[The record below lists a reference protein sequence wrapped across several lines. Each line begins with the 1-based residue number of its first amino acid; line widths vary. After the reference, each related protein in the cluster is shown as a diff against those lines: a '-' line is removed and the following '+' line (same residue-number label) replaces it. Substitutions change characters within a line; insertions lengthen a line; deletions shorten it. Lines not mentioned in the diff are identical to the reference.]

1 MTPDERRSMR
11 REQVG
16 RFLSTDMTAKEWC
29 SLNGVPESTLYA
41 WMARFR
47 ESEPELFGKP
57 STSEWIELT
66 RESISART
74 ALATRGGAVA
84 IPETG
89 QDPGHGRESCDF
101 MRSAD
106 GAPAVIVRLNGA
118 DVVVPG
124 GAAESHVA
132 AVLRAVASL

>member
-11 REQVG
+11 REQVV

-29 SLNGVPESTLYA
+29 SLNGVAESTLYM

-57 STSEWIELT
+57 NTSEWIELT

-74 ALATRGGAVA
+74 ALATR
-84 IPETG
+84 
-89 QDPGHGRESCDF
+89 
-101 MRSAD
+101 D
-106 GAPAVIVRLNGA
+106 GAQDVAACGPDPAVGRKSPDPEPRDSASAVVVRLNGA
-118 DVVVPG
+118 DVIVPG
-124 GAAESHVA
+124 GAAEPHVA

>member
-11 REQVG
+11 REQVV

-57 STSEWIELT
+57 NTSEWIELT

-74 ALATRGGAVA
+74 ALAARDDASAVA
-84 IPETG
+84 ASG
-89 QDPGHGRESCDF
+89 PGPDVGRKASD
-101 MRSAD
+101 SAPRD
-106 GAPAVIVRLNGA
+106 AASAVVVRLNGA
-118 DVVVPG
+118 DVIVPD
-124 GAAESHVA
+124 GAAERHVA
-132 AVLRAVASL
+132 SVLRAVASL